1 MKVLRWLDKHFEE
14 CFLFFIIWFAVAAS
28 FLQIIMRYCFKNSL
42 SWPEELN
49 RYLFI
54 AFSYIA
60 LSYSV
65 RYDCYTRIDIIETLA
80 PKLQPT
86 LSFICD
92 AGFFCF
98 CVYLIKP
105 GINVVSQLYL
115 SAQTS
120 SAMKLPMFLVY
131 LPLLLGLM
139 FSILRLIEKYM
150 LKLAIHFHQKG
161 DAKS

>member
-1 MKVLRWLDKHFEE
+1 MKVIRWLDKHFEE
-14 CFLFFIIWFAVAAS
+14 CFMFFIIWFAVATS
-28 FLQIIMRYCFKNSL
+28 FLQIIMRYFLKNSL

-65 RYDCYTRIDIIETLA
+65 RYDCYTRIDIFETLI
-80 PKLQPT
+80 PRLKPV
-86 LSFICD
+86 LSVVCD

-98 CVYLIKP
+98 CVYMIRP
-105 GINVVSQLYL
+105 GINVVSQLYQ

-120 SAMKLPMFLVY
+120 SAMKLPMYLVY
-131 LPLLLGLM
+131 LPLLLGL
-139 FSILRLIEKYM
+139 FLSILRLAEKYT
-150 LKLAIHFHQKG
+150 LKLLRRKG
-161 DAKS
+161 GATT